1 MFLASNLLSSMRFCA
16 VLQPYQLWF
25 CIVPLLVDMQD
36 KIPHCFLICAHTDHR
51 FYSFTQPLPL
61 LRLNHFLRPPLVLL
75 FLLLAATFLTA
86 DVIVFGNNLAASHHV
101 ATAIGRVLGHRSGYL
116 FITSV
121 FFGFLARIRLILNAP
136 VDVVKR
142 VGYDLLNGYLRRKE

>member
-1 MFLASNLLSSMRFCA
+1 M
-16 VLQPYQLWF
+16 
-25 CIVPLLVDMQD
+25 
-36 KIPHCFLICAHTDHR
+36 
-51 FYSFTQPLPL
+51 
-61 LRLNHFLRPPLVLL
+61 
-75 FLLLAATFLTA
+75 LAATFLTA

-101 ATAIGRVLGHRSGYL
+101 ATAIGRVLGHRSGYF

-121 FFGFLARIRLILNAP
+121 FFGFLARIRLILNAS

>member
-1 MFLASNLLSSMRFCA
+1 MAVHFGVLSQVGGHFVLASNLLSSMRFCA

-86 DVIVFGNNLAASHHV
+86 DVIVFGNNLVASHHV
-101 ATAIGRVLGHRSGYL
+101 ATAISRVLGHGSGYL

-121 FFGFLARIRLILNAP
+121 FFGFF
-136 VDVVKR
+136 
-142 VGYDLLNGYLRRKE
+142 GSH

>member
-1 MFLASNLLSSMRFCA
+1 MIFVDLRPQGQP
-16 VLQPYQLWF
+16 VLQF
-25 CIVPLLVDMQD
+25 I
-36 KIPHCFLICAHTDHR
+36 
-51 FYSFTQPLPL
+51 QPLTL

-86 DVIVFGNNLAASHHV
+86 DIIVFGNNLAASHHV
-101 ATAIGRVLGHRSGYL
+101 TTAIRRVLKHGSEYL

-121 FFGFLARIRLILNAP
+121 FFVFLPLIKLILNGP